1 MTSDFSTYFVYNVAL
16 RGSEAL
22 ILSRIYL
29 SLLQDVHELL
39 TVTYGLPVW
48 ASYTIFGVTTVLLG
62 ILLGVVSFYEP
73 SQICLYLIIKEL
85 VNFKQMS
92 HNYTHGCVIQWNL
105 DFSNP

>member
-1 MTSDFSTYFVYNVAL
+1 MTSDFSTYFVHNVAL

-48 ASYTIFGVTTVLLG
+48 ASYTIFGVSTVLLG

-73 SQICLYLIIKEL
+73 SQICLYLKNLSISNKCHIIAHMA
-85 VNFKQMS
+85 V
-92 HNYTHGCVIQWNL
+92 
-105 DFSNP
+105 